1 MYNVTGILLDTFRST
16 PDILNGLLRNVSQ
29 AQAAAARGGDENP
42 DSAGAGWSVVQ
53 VLCHLRDAEERNL
66 ERIRLMRTQDNP
78 VLEGYDQEQWARE
91 RNYAAAHLDE
101 ALAAFLKRRAA
112 TLAELASLT
121 PQEWERPGL
130 HSEAGPITIL
140 TYLQR
145 LVRHDAIHLAQIA
158 RQLTE

>member
-1 MYNVTGILLDTFRST
+1 MCNVTEILLDTFRST

-29 AQAAAARGGDENP
+29 AQAAAARGGDE
-42 DSAGAGWSVVQ
+42 DWSVVQ

-66 ERIRLMRTQDNP
+66 ERIRLMRAQDNP

-112 TLAELASLT
+112 TLDELASLT

-158 RQLTE
+158 RQL

>member
-1 MYNVTGILLDTFRST
+1 MNITDILLDTFRST

-29 AQAAAARGGDENP
+29 EQAAAARGGDEN
-42 DSAGAGWSVVQ
+42 WSVVQ

-66 ERIRLMRTQDNP
+66 ERIRLMRNQDNP

-91 RNYAAAHLDE
+91 RNYAAARLDE

-112 TLAELASLT
+112 TLAELKTLAS
-121 PQEWERPGL
+121 QEWERPGL

-140 TYLQR
+140 SYLQR
-145 LVRHDAIHLAQIA
+145 LLRHDAIHLAQIA
-158 RQLTE
+158 RQLSE

>member
-1 MYNVTGILLDTFRST
+1 MNNTTDILLETFRST
-16 PDILNGLLRNVSQ
+16 PDILTGLLRNVSDQQ
-29 AQAAAARGGDENP
+29 ASAARGGDEN
-42 DSAGAGWSVVQ
+42 WSVVQ

-101 ALAAFLKRRAA
+101 VLPAFLKFRAA
-112 TLAELASLT
+112 TLAELASLA
-121 PQEWERPGL
+121 PQEWERPGR
-130 HSEAGPITIL
+130 HTEEGPITIL
-140 TYLQR
+140 SHIQR

-158 RQLTE
+158 RQLSE

>member
-1 MYNVTGILLDTFRST
+1 MNTTDILLDTFRST

-29 AQAAAARGGDENP
+29 EQAAAARGGDEN
-42 DSAGAGWSVVQ
+42 WSVVQ

-66 ERIRLMRTQDNP
+66 ERIRLMRNQDNP

-91 RNYAAAHLDE
+91 RNYAAARLDE

-112 TLAELASLT
+112 TLAELKTLA

-130 HSEAGPITIL
+130 HSEAGPITVL
-140 TYLQR
+140 SHLQR
-145 LVRHDAIHLAQIA
+145 LLRHDAIHLAQIA